1 MTGSEAAEEEA
12 LGPNAVAMFAI
23 IDRWVKATS
32 TEPPPVELGSPLA
45 GDARK
50 SPGLQ
55 VANAAWAGIVHS
67 VDHLHALRALVVQAQ
82 TLNLGAPYTLMR
94 SAMENAAIAAWLLE
108 PPQRSERLR
117 RCLKLALYD
126 AWEEGNAHKL
136 MPARALEG
144 KRSAE
149 ERKSA
154 IRVLAAE
161 LGLSG
166 FPGKRF
172 TYEEA
177 IRAAAKTTFED
188 EAPSSDR
195 LSPEDRAVLVWRLY
209 SAFAHGRPFASLS
222 WLDREVV
229 SSEGSSRVLR
239 LTGGIQKLMMV
250 ADVPVKFTGR
260 ARQLYEQRRR
270 SPYSTA

>member
-1 MTGSEAAEEEA
+1 MTGGEAAEEEA
-12 LGPNAVAMFAI
+12 LGPEAAAMFAI

-32 TEPPPVELGSPLA
+32 TEPPPVEPGSPLA

-50 SPGLQ
+50 SPGLP
-55 VANAAWAGIVHS
+55 VAHAAWAGIIHS
-67 VDHLHALRALVVQAQ
+67 VDHLHALRALVGQAQ
-82 TLNLGAPYTLMR
+82 VLNLGAPYTLMR
-94 SAMENAAIAAWLLE
+94 SAMENAAIAVWLLE
-108 PPQRSERLR
+108 PPQRPERLR

-136 MPARALEG
+136 MPSEALEG

-154 IRVLAAE
+154 IRALAAE

-166 FPGKRF
+166 FPGKGF
-172 TYEEA
+172 KYEEA
-177 IRAAAKTTFED
+177 IRAAAKTTFEN
-188 EAPSSDR
+188 EEPSSDR
-195 LSPEDRAVLVWRLY
+195 LLPEDRAALVWRLC

-222 WLDREVV
+222 WLDRKVV
-229 SSEGSSRVLR
+229 SSEGSSHVLW
-239 LTGGIQKLMMV
+239 LTGGIERLMMV
-250 ADVPVKFTGR
+250 ADCPVKFTGR
-260 ARQLYEQRRR
+260 ALQLYEQRRH